1 MTQSFSNPL
10 VEQREFIAGN
20 AAISLEDKAVIA
32 VSGEDRLTWLNDILS
47 QKLDELAV
55 GASTEAL
62 WLDAQGRI
70 VRDFHI
76 IDDGETAWLITF
88 KQDLEELLTQ
98 LKRMVF
104 RAKVVITDRT
114 DEFVVIATW
123 NKPVEQVFVSHEVS
137 LQWIDPWPATAVGGW
152 RYGDK
157 PTAPWEYREALV
169 QVSDEPKLWQI
180 FTKAGTMALDAL
192 RVAAF
197 KPAGPNEI
205 DEKALPHESDWL
217 ATAVHMNKGCYRGQ
231 EAVAK
236 VHNLGHPPRRLVFL
250 HLDGSAHALPNTG
263 DDVFAGENL
272 VGKVTSVG
280 QHFEMGPIAL
290 ALIKRNV
297 SITEELSIVSGT
309 ETIAATQEV
318 IVPQSA
324 GSVIDL
330 GEFRAKKK

>member
-47 QKLDELAV
+47 QKIDDLAV
-55 GASTEAL
+55 GVSTEAL

-88 KQDLEELLTQ
+88 SKELEELLIQ

-114 DEFVVIATW
+114 NEFAVIATW
-123 NKPVEQVFVSHEVS
+123 NKTVTETSSSNGVI
-137 LQWIDPWPATAVGGW
+137 LQWQDPWPTTSNGGW
-152 RYGDK
+152 RYGDT
-157 PTAPWEYREALV
+157 PTAPWQYREALV
-169 QVSDEPKLWQI
+169 PVAAEPKLWLS

-297 SITEELSIVSGT
+297 SVTEELSIVSGT

>member
-32 VSGEDRLTWLNDILS
+32 VSGDDRLTWLNDILS

-263 DDVFAGENL
+263 DEVFSGENL

-297 SITEELSIVSGT
+297 SITEELSIVSGA